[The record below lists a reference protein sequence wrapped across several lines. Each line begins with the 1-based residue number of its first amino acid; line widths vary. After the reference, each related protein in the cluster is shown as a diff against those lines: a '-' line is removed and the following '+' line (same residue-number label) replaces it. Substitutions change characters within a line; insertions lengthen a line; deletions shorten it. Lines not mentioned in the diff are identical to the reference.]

1 MRQDLKYLEK
11 KINYQFSNLNL
22 LTQAVTHRSYSDVN
36 NERFEFLGDAL
47 LSLIIAEELYKKLT
61 KAAEGD
67 LTRVRSKLVNGDSL
81 ASVADYLEI
90 NKYILLGDGE
100 LKSGG
105 LHRRSILA
113 DCVEAIIAAIYLDSD
128 YVTCRKII
136 LEWYND
142 RLSNLDS
149 ATISKD
155 SKSILQEWL
164 QSKQYNL
171 PEYVVISQSKVEYDQ
186 IFVVQCLI
194 KQLNIVT
201 DGTAKNRRQ
210 AEQIAAAFAMD
221 IIKKNSK

>member
-11 KINYQFSNLNL
+11 KINYQFNNLNL

-47 LSLIIAEELYKKLT
+47 LSLIIAEELYKKLN
-61 KAAEGD
+61 KASEGD
-67 LTRVRSKLVNGDSL
+67 LTRIRSKLVNGDSL
-81 ASVADYLEI
+81 AGVADYLEI

-105 LHRRSILA
+105 LQRRSILA

-128 YVTCRKII
+128 YITCRKII
-136 LEWYND
+136 LEWYHD
-142 RLSNLDS
+142 RLNNLDS
-149 ATISKD
+149 STISKD

-171 PEYVVISQSKVEYDQ
+171 PEYVVVSQSKVEYDQ

-201 DGTAKNRRQ
+201 EGTAKNRRQ
-210 AEQIAAAFAMD
+210 AEQIAATFAMD
-221 IIKKNSK
+221 IIKKK

>member
-11 KINYQFSNLNL
+11 KINYQFNNLNL
-22 LTQAVTHRSYSDVN
+22 LTQAVTHRSYNDVN

-47 LSLIIAEELYKKLT
+47 LSLIIAEELYKKLN
-61 KAAEGD
+61 KASEGD
-67 LTRVRSKLVNGDSL
+67 LTRIRSRLVNGDSL

-105 LHRRSILA
+105 LQRRSILA

-128 YVTCRKII
+128 YITCRKII

-142 RLSNLDS
+142 RLNNLDS
-149 ATISKD
+149 STISKD

-171 PEYVVISQSKVEYDQ
+171 PEYVVLSQSKVEYDQ
-186 IFVVQCLI
+186 IFVVQCSI

-201 DGTAKNRRQ
+201 EGTAKNRRQ
-210 AEQIAAAFAMD
+210 AEQIAATFAMD
-221 IIKKNSK
+221 IIKKK